1 MQCSRF
7 PDKEGSSVESSKLSE
22 LLGKDIHEEKS
33 GSLKDRTEKELVV
46 EISKKDG
53 RKVDTL
59 VEVGTVQSKKKK
71 NERILDESESI
82 MCRKGCGLSMKREMK
97 KTHSCVYELHQIIKK
112 QSCEQQELRENLKK
126 LRKYC
131 RTQVKRS
138 REKETQWRAGIE
150 EKIIALSN
158 DLHKLDI
165 RRCQGKCKKHV
176 KTEKCLCQGFSILP
190 HVCCG
195 KEGGLCDC

>member
-46 EISKKDG
+46 EISKK
-53 RKVDTL
+53 DTL